1 MNAMTELS
9 FTAPRIL
16 VVDDESF
23 NLEIIEEYLSET
35 GYDLTFCESGEEA
48 WATLDQSGAAFDLI
62 VLDRIMPGMSGIEL
76 LQQIKADPRHAHV
89 PVIMQTAAAAPEQVR
104 EGLEAGAYY
113 YLTKPFVP
121 ESLLSIVRA
130 ALDLAAERYSSL
142 KRTESVMDALQL
154 AQRGEFQLRTLKE
167 ARDLAAFAARLC
179 PEPDVALLGLSEVL
193 ANAIEHGNLGI
204 CYEEKSRLKH
214 EDRWE
219 EEIERRLQLPEHAGK
234 RAILAF
240 ERNATELVFTV
251 KDCGDGFD
259 WKPYLEL
266 DPSRAFDPNG
276 RGIALARNISFARM
290 EYRGTGNE
298 VMVAVALPGN

>member
-1 MNAMTELS
+1 MNAMTEVS
-9 FTAPRIL
+9 FAAPRIL

-23 NLEIIEEYLSET
+23 NLEIINEYLSET
-35 GYDLTFCESGEEA
+35 GYDLTFRESGEAA
-48 WATLDQSGAAFDLI
+48 WAALDEPGAVFDII

-76 LQQIKADPRHAHV
+76 LQRIKADPRHAHV

-130 ALDLAAERYSSL
+130 ALDLAAERDSSL
-142 KRTESVMDALQL
+142 KRTESVVDALQL
-154 AQRGEFQLRTLKE
+154 AKRGEFELRTLKE
-167 ARDLAAFAARLC
+167 ARDLAVFAARLC
-179 PEPDVALLGLSEVL
+179 PEPDLAVLGLSEVL
-193 ANAIEHGNLGI
+193 TNAIEHGNLGI
-204 CYEEKSRLKH
+204 SYNEKSRLKH

-219 EEIERRLQLPEHAGK
+219 EEIERRLALPEYAEK

-240 ERNATELVFTV
+240 ERSPTELVFTIR
-251 KDCGDGFD
+251 DCGDGFD
-259 WKPYLEL
+259 WKPYLDL

-276 RGIALARNISFARM
+276 RGIALARNISFSRM
-290 EYRGTGNE
+290 EYRGTGSE